1 MSFKIKKFV
10 MSNGERGC
18 LILNKETL
26 LPVYYQNLYLTTNV
40 RNRSAT
46 ASTMEIVAT
55 NLLILSNFMK
65 SRKINIV
72 DRIESKRF
80 LSVAEVDDL
89 IRYAKQ
95 RFDQQKITNVRLL
108 KGKQIAER
116 TFSYR
121 IHVFSNYLNWLCGL
135 IHSIQGIHARYE
147 VESFIE
153 SIKAHYP
160 RNRSLS
166 INDRTDKSIS
176 EEQIKTLFKLL
187 EVEGSQNPFQKEVQV
202 RNRLIFTLLL
212 NCGLRAGELLNLKVN
227 DLNLRNN
234 TLSIFRRHDCIE
246 DRRLNQPLVKTGERI
261 IPLSEDLV
269 MEIFDYIHTCRSK
282 ITKKK
287 KHDFL
292 FVTHSAGKTVGEPLS
307 VSAYEKII
315 STIKKASPELKSL
328 SGHRLRHSWNYF
340 YSNEIDGSNLE
351 ISRKS
356 GLRCYFMGWSK
367 DSKMSE
373 NYNFKHISEKEKEV
387 IGRVYESLKKI
398 TEGQYNGN
406 M

>member
-1 MSFKIKKFV
+1 

-18 LILNKETL
+18 LVLDKETQ

-55 NLLILSNFMK
+55 NLLILSNFLK
-65 SRKINIV
+65 SRKINII
-72 DRIESKRF
+72 DRIEIKEF

-89 IRYAKQ
+89 IRYARQ
-95 RFDQQKITNVRLL
+95 RFDKQKITNVRLI
-108 KGKQIAER
+108 KVYQIARR
-116 TFSYR
+116 TFGYR
-121 IHVFSNYLNWLCGL
+121 IYVFSNYLNWLCGL
-135 IHSIQGIHARYE
+135 IHSINGIHAKYE

-153 SIKAHYP
+153 SIKAHLP
-160 RNRSLS
+160 RNKSLS
-166 INDRTDKSIS
+166 MNDRKDKSLS
-176 EEQIKTLFKLL
+176 KEEIKKLFELL
-187 EVEGSQNPFQKEVQV
+187 EIEGSQNPFQKDVQV

-227 DLNLRNN
+227 DLNPRDY

-246 DRRLNQPLVKTGERI
+246 DRRLNQPLVKTGERE
-261 IPLSEDLV
+261 IPLSDELAL
-269 MEIFDYIHTCRSK
+269 EILDYINNYRNK
-282 ITKKK
+282 YTKNK

-292 FVTHSAGKTVGEPLS
+292 FVTHSSCKTVGEPLS

-315 STIKKASPELKSL
+315 STIKKSSPELKNL
-328 SGHRLRHSWNYF
+328 SGHKLRHSWNYF
-340 YSNEIDGSNLE
+340 YSCEIDDSNLD

-356 GLRCYFMGWSK
+356 GLRCYLMGWSK

-373 NYNFKHISEKEKEV
+373 NYNFKHISIKEKEV
-387 IGRVYESLKKI
+387 IGRVYDSLRKI
-398 TEGQYNGN
+398 TKGE
-406 M
+406 

>member
-1 MSFKIKKFV
+1 MSYQIKKFV

-18 LILNKETL
+18 LVLDKETQ

-55 NLLILSNFMK
+55 NLLILSNFLK
-65 SRKINIV
+65 SRKINII
-72 DRIESKRF
+72 DRIEIKEF

-89 IRYAKQ
+89 IRYARQ
-95 RFDQQKITNVRLL
+95 RFDKQKITNVRLI
-108 KGKQIAER
+108 KGDQIARR
-116 TFSYR
+116 TFGYR
-121 IHVFSNYLNWLCGL
+121 IHVFSSYLNWLCGL
-135 IHSIQGIHARYE
+135 LHSIKGIHARYE

-153 SIKAHYP
+153 SIRAHLP
-160 RNRSLS
+160 LNKSLS
-166 INDRTDKSIS
+166 MNDRKDKSLS
-176 EEQIKTLFKLL
+176 KEEIKKMFELL
-187 EVEGSQNPFQKEVQV
+187 EIEGSQNPFQKDVQV

-227 DLNLRNN
+227 DLNPRDY

-246 DRRLNQPLVKTGERI
+246 DRRLNQPLVKTGERE
-261 IPLSEDLV
+261 IPLSDELAL
-269 MEIFDYIHTCRSK
+269 EILDYINNYRNK
-282 ITKKK
+282 YTKKK

-292 FVTHSAGKTVGEPLS
+292 FVTHSSCKTVGEPLS

-315 STIKKASPELKSL
+315 STIKKSSPELKNL
-328 SGHRLRHSWNYF
+328 SGHKLRHSWNYF
-340 YSNEIDGSNLE
+340 YSSEIDDSNLD

-356 GLRCYFMGWSK
+356 GLRCYLMGWSK

-373 NYNFKHISEKEKEV
+373 NYNFKHISMKEKEV
-387 IGRVYESLKKI
+387 IGRVYDSLRKI
-398 TEGQYNGN
+398 TKGE
-406 M
+406 

>member
-1 MSFKIKKFV
+1 MSYKIKKFL

-18 LILNKETL
+18 LILDKETQ

-46 ASTMEIVAT
+46 ASTIEIVAT
-55 NLLILSNFMK
+55 NLLILSNFLK
-65 SRKINIV
+65 SRNINII
-72 DRIESKRF
+72 DRIEIKGF

-89 IRYAKQ
+89 IRYARQ
-95 RFDQQKITNVRLL
+95 RFDKQKITNVRVI
-108 KGKQIAER
+108 KMEQVAKR

-135 IHSIQGIHARYE
+135 LHSIKGIHARYE

-153 SIKAHYP
+153 SIRAHLP
-160 RNRSLS
+160 RNKSLS
-166 INDRTDKSIS
+166 VNNRKDKSLS

-227 DLNLRNN
+227 DFNPRGYTLN
-234 TLSIFRRHDCIE
+234 IFRRHDCIE
-246 DRRLNQPLVKTGERI
+246 DRRLNQPLVKTGERE
-261 IPLSEDLV
+261 IPLSDELA
-269 MEIFDYIHTCRSK
+269 MEILDYINNYRNK
-282 ITKKK
+282 YTKKK
-287 KHDFL
+287 KHEFL
-292 FVTHSAGKTVGEPLS
+292 FVTHSSCKTTGEPLS

-315 STIKKASPELKSL
+315 STIKKSSPVLKNL
-328 SGHRLRHSWNYF
+328 SGHKLRHSWNYF
-340 YSNEIDGSNLE
+340 YSNEIDDSNLD

-356 GLRCYFMGWSK
+356 GLRCYLMGWSK

-373 NYNFKHISEKEKEV
+373 NYNFKHISIKEKEV
-387 IGRVYESLKKI
+387 IERVYDSLRRI
-398 TEGQYNGN
+398 TKEV
-406 M
+406 

>member
-10 MSNGERGC
+10 MSSGERGC
-18 LILNKETL
+18 LILNKETM

-65 SRKINIV
+65 SRKINII

-95 RFDQQKITNVRLL
+95 RFDQQKITDVRLL
-108 KGKQIAER
+108 KGKQIATR

-121 IHVFSNYLNWLCGL
+121 IHVFSNYLKWLCGL
-135 IHSIQGIHARYE
+135 IHSMKGIHARYE

-153 SIKAHYP
+153 SIKAHFP

-212 NCGLRAGELLNLKVN
+212 NCGLRAGELLNLRVN
-227 DLNLRNN
+227 DLNLRSN
-234 TLSIFRRHDCIE
+234 TLSIVRRHDCIE

-261 IPLSEDLV
+261 IPLSDELA
-269 MEIFDYIHTCRSK
+269 MEIFDYIDKYRDK
-282 ITKKK
+282 YTKKK

-292 FVTHSAGKTVGEPLS
+292 FVTHSSCKSVGEPLS

-315 STIKKASPELKSL
+315 STIKKTSPELKNL
-328 SGHRLRHSWNYF
+328 SGHKLRHSWNYF
-340 YSNEIDGSNLE
+340 YSNEIDGSNLD

-356 GLRCYFMGWSK
+356 GLRCYLMGWSK
-367 DSKMSE
+367 ESQMSE
-373 NYNFKHISEKEKEV
+373 NYNFKHISIKEKEV
-387 IGRVYESLKKI
+387 IGRVYDSLRKI
-398 TEGQYNGN
+398 IKGE
-406 M
+406 

>member
-1 MSFKIKKFV
+1 MSYKIKKFL

-18 LILNKETL
+18 LILDKETQ

-46 ASTMEIVAT
+46 ASTIEIVAT
-55 NLLILSNFMK
+55 NLLILSNFLK
-65 SRKINIV
+65 SRNMNII
-72 DRIESKRF
+72 DRIEIKGF

-89 IRYAKQ
+89 IRYARQ
-95 RFDQQKITNVRLL
+95 RFDKQKITNVRVIEMEQVA
-108 KGKQIAER
+108 KR

-121 IHVFSNYLNWLCGL
+121 IHVFSSYLNWLCGL
-135 IHSIQGIHARYE
+135 LHSIKGIHARYE

-153 SIKAHYP
+153 SIRAHLP
-160 RNRSLS
+160 RNKSLS
-166 INDRTDKSIS
+166 VNNRKDKSLS

-227 DLNLRNN
+227 DFNPRGYTLN
-234 TLSIFRRHDCIE
+234 IFRRHDCIE
-246 DRRLNQPLVKTGERI
+246 DRRLNQPLVKTGERE
-261 IPLSEDLV
+261 IPLSDELA
-269 MEIFDYIHTCRSK
+269 MEILDYINNYRNK
-282 ITKKK
+282 YTKKK

-292 FVTHSAGKTVGEPLS
+292 FVTHSSCKTTGEPLS

-315 STIKKASPELKSL
+315 STIKKSSPVLKNL
-328 SGHRLRHSWNYF
+328 SGHKLRHSWNYF
-340 YSNEIDGSNLE
+340 YSNEIDDSNLD

-356 GLRCYFMGWSK
+356 GLRCYLMGWSK

-373 NYNFKHISEKEKEV
+373 NYNFKHISIKEKEV
-387 IGRVYESLKKI
+387 IERVYDSLRKI
-398 TEGQYNGN
+398 TKEV
-406 M
+406 

>member
-1 MSFKIKKFV
+1 

-18 LILNKETL
+18 LVLDKETQ

-55 NLLILSNFMK
+55 NLLILSNFLK
-65 SRKINIV
+65 SRKINII
-72 DRIESKRF
+72 DRIEIKEF

-89 IRYAKQ
+89 IRYARQ
-95 RFDQQKITNVRLL
+95 RFDKQKITNVRLI
-108 KGKQIAER
+108 KGDQIARR
-116 TFSYR
+116 TFGYR
-121 IHVFSNYLNWLCGL
+121 IHVFSSYLNWLCGL
-135 IHSIQGIHARYE
+135 LHSIKGIHARYE

-153 SIKAHYP
+153 SIRAHLP
-160 RNRSLS
+160 LNKSLS
-166 INDRTDKSIS
+166 MNDRKDKSLS
-176 EEQIKTLFKLL
+176 KGEIKKMFELL
-187 EVEGSQNPFQKEVQV
+187 EIEGSQNPFQKDVQV

-227 DLNLRNN
+227 DLNPRDY

-246 DRRLNQPLVKTGERI
+246 DRRLNQPLVKTGERE
-261 IPLSEDLV
+261 IPLSDELAL
-269 MEIFDYIHTCRSK
+269 EILDYINNYRNK
-282 ITKKK
+282 YTKKK

-292 FVTHSAGKTVGEPLS
+292 FVTHSSCKTVGEPLS

-315 STIKKASPELKSL
+315 STIKKSSPELKNL
-328 SGHRLRHSWNYF
+328 SGHKLRHSWNYF
-340 YSNEIDGSNLE
+340 YSSEIDDSNLD

-356 GLRCYFMGWSK
+356 GLRCYLMGWSK

-373 NYNFKHISEKEKEV
+373 NYNFKHISMKEKEV
-387 IGRVYESLKKI
+387 IGRVYDSLRKI
-398 TEGQYNGN
+398 TKGE
-406 M
+406 

>member
-1 MSFKIKKFV
+1 

-18 LILNKETL
+18 LILDKETQ

-46 ASTMEIVAT
+46 ASTIEIVAT
-55 NLLILSNFMK
+55 NLLILSNFLK
-65 SRKINIV
+65 SRNINIIN
-72 DRIESKRF
+72 RIEIKGF

-89 IRYAKQ
+89 IRYARQ
-95 RFDQQKITNVRLL
+95 RFDKQKITNVRVI
-108 KGKQIAER
+108 KMEQVAKR

-121 IHVFSNYLNWLCGL
+121 IHVFSSYLNWLCGL
-135 IHSIQGIHARYE
+135 LHSIKGIHARYE

-153 SIKAHYP
+153 SIRAHLP
-160 RNRSLS
+160 RNKSLS
-166 INDRTDKSIS
+166 VNNRKDKSLS

-227 DLNLRNN
+227 DFNPRGYTLN
-234 TLSIFRRHDCIE
+234 IFRRHDCIE
-246 DRRLNQPLVKTGERI
+246 DRRLNQPLVKTGERE
-261 IPLSEDLV
+261 IPLSDELA
-269 MEIFDYIHTCRSK
+269 MEILDYINNYRNK
-282 ITKKK
+282 YTKKK

-292 FVTHSAGKTVGEPLS
+292 FVTHSSCKTTGEPLS

-315 STIKKASPELKSL
+315 STIKKSSPVLKNL
-328 SGHRLRHSWNYF
+328 SGHKLRHSWNYF
-340 YSNEIDGSNLE
+340 YSNEIDDSNLD

-356 GLRCYFMGWSK
+356 ELRCYLMGWSK
-367 DSKMSE
+367 HSKMSE
-373 NYNFKHISEKEKEV
+373 NYNFKHISIKEKEV
-387 IGRVYESLKKI
+387 IERVYDSLRKI
-398 TEGQYNGN
+398 TKEV
-406 M
+406 

>member
-1 MSFKIKKFV
+1 MSYKIKKFL

-18 LILNKETL
+18 LILDKETQ

-46 ASTMEIVAT
+46 ASTIEIVAT
-55 NLLILSNFMK
+55 NLLILSNFLK
-65 SRKINIV
+65 SRNINIIN
-72 DRIESKRF
+72 RIEIKGF

-89 IRYAKQ
+89 IRYARQ
-95 RFDQQKITNVRLL
+95 RFDKQKITNVRVI
-108 KGKQIAER
+108 KMEQVAKR

-121 IHVFSNYLNWLCGL
+121 IYVFSNYLNWLCGL
-135 IHSIQGIHARYE
+135 IHSINGIHAKYE

-153 SIKAHYP
+153 SIKAHLP
-160 RNRSLS
+160 RNKSLS
-166 INDRTDKSIS
+166 MNDRKDKSLS
-176 EEQIKTLFKLL
+176 KEEIKKLFELL
-187 EVEGSQNPFQKEVQV
+187 EIEGSQNPFQKDVQV

-227 DLNLRNN
+227 DLNPRDY

-246 DRRLNQPLVKTGERI
+246 DRRLNQPLVKTGERE
-261 IPLSEDLV
+261 IPLSDELAL
-269 MEIFDYIHTCRSK
+269 EILDYINNYRNK
-282 ITKKK
+282 YTKKK

-292 FVTHSAGKTVGEPLS
+292 FVTHSSCKTVGEPLS

-315 STIKKASPELKSL
+315 STIKKSSPELKNL
-328 SGHRLRHSWNYF
+328 SGHKLRHSWNYF
-340 YSNEIDGSNLE
+340 YSSEIDDSNLD

-356 GLRCYFMGWSK
+356 GLRCYLMGWSK

-373 NYNFKHISEKEKEV
+373 NYNFKHISIKEKEV
-387 IGRVYESLKKI
+387 IGRVYDSLRKI
-398 TEGQYNGN
+398 IKGE
-406 M
+406 

>member
-65 SRKINIV
+65 SRKINII

-80 LSVAEVDDL
+80 LNVAEVDDL

-108 KGKQIAER
+108 KGKQIATR

-121 IHVFSNYLNWLCGL
+121 IHVFSNYLKWLCGL
-135 IHSIQGIHARYE
+135 IHSMKGIHARYE

-153 SIKAHYP
+153 SIKAHFP

-187 EVEGSQNPFQKEVQV
+187 EVEGSQNPFQKEVRV

-212 NCGLRAGELLNLKVN
+212 NCGLRAGELLNLRVN
-227 DLNLRNN
+227 DLNLRSN
-234 TLSIFRRHDCIE
+234 TLSIVRRHDCIE

-261 IPLSEDLV
+261 IPLSDELA
-269 MEIFDYIHTCRSK
+269 MEIFDYIDKYRDK
-282 ITKKK
+282 YTKKK

-292 FVTHSAGKTVGEPLS
+292 FVTHSSCKSVGEPLS

-315 STIKKASPELKSL
+315 STIKKTSPELKNL
-328 SGHRLRHSWNYF
+328 SGHKLRHSWNYF
-340 YSNEIDGSNLE
+340 YSNEIDGSNLD

-356 GLRCYFMGWSK
+356 GLRCYLMGWSK
-367 DSKMSE
+367 ESQMSE
-373 NYNFKHISEKEKEV
+373 NYNFKHISIKEKEV
-387 IGRVYESLKKI
+387 IGRIYDSLRKI
-398 TEGQYNGN
+398 IKGE
-406 M
+406 

>member
-1 MSFKIKKFV
+1 

-65 SRKINIV
+65 SRKINII

-80 LSVAEVDDL
+80 LNVAEVDDL

-108 KGKQIAER
+108 KGKQIATR

-121 IHVFSNYLNWLCGL
+121 IHVFSNYLKWLCGL
-135 IHSIQGIHARYE
+135 IHSMKGIHARYE

-153 SIKAHYP
+153 SIKAHFP

-166 INDRTDKSIS
+166 INDRIDKSIS

-187 EVEGSQNPFQKEVQV
+187 EVEGSQNPFQKEVRV

-212 NCGLRAGELLNLKVN
+212 NCGLRAGELLNLRVN
-227 DLNLRNN
+227 DLNLRSN
-234 TLSIFRRHDCIE
+234 TLNIVRRHDCIE

-261 IPLSEDLV
+261 IPLSDELA
-269 MEIFDYIHTCRSK
+269 MEIFDYIDKYRDK
-282 ITKKK
+282 YTKKK

-292 FVTHSAGKTVGEPLS
+292 FVTHSSCKSVGEPLS

-315 STIKKASPELKSL
+315 STIKKTSPELKNL
-328 SGHRLRHSWNYF
+328 SGHKLRHSWNYF
-340 YSNEIDGSNLE
+340 YSNEIDGSNLD

-356 GLRCYFMGWSK
+356 GLRCYLMGWSK
-367 DSKMSE
+367 ESQMSE
-373 NYNFKHISEKEKEV
+373 NYNFKHISIKEKEV
-387 IGRVYESLKKI
+387 IGRIYDSLRKI
-398 TEGQYNGN
+398 IKGE
-406 M
+406 

>member
-55 NLLILSNFMK
+55 NLLILSNFME
-65 SRKINIV
+65 SRKINII

-95 RFDQQKITNVRLL
+95 RFDHQKITNVRLL
-108 KGKQIAER
+108 KGKQIATR

-121 IHVFSNYLNWLCGL
+121 IHVFSSYLNWLCGL
-135 IHSIQGIHARYE
+135 IHSMKGIHARYE

-153 SIKAHYP
+153 SIKAHIP

-176 EEQIKTLFKLL
+176 EEKIKILFKLL

-212 NCGLRAGELLNLKVN
+212 NCGLRAGELLNLRVN
-227 DLNLRNN
+227 DLNPRNN
-234 TLSIFRRHDCIE
+234 TLSIVRRHDCIE

-261 IPLSEDLV
+261 IPLSDELV
-269 MEIFDYIHTCRSK
+269 IEIFDYINNFRDK
-282 ITKKK
+282 YTKKK
-287 KHDFL
+287 KHDVL

-315 STIKKASPELKSL
+315 STIKKSSTDLKNL

-340 YSNEIDGSNLE
+340 YSNEIDNSNLDV
-351 ISRKS
+351 SRKS
-356 GLRCYFMGWSK
+356 GLRCYLMGWSK

-373 NYNFKHISEKEKEV
+373 NYNFKHISIKEKEV

>member
-1 MSFKIKKFV
+1 KFL

-18 LILNKETL
+18 LILDKETQ

-46 ASTMEIVAT
+46 ASTIEIVAT
-55 NLLILSNFMK
+55 NLLILSNFLK
-65 SRKINIV
+65 SRNINIIN
-72 DRIESKRF
+72 RIEIKGF

-89 IRYAKQ
+89 IRYARQ
-95 RFDQQKITNVRLL
+95 RFDKQKITNVRVI
-108 KGKQIAER
+108 KMEQVAKR

-121 IHVFSNYLNWLCGL
+121 IHVFSSYLNWLCGL
-135 IHSIQGIHARYE
+135 LHSIKGIHARYE

-153 SIKAHYP
+153 SIRAHLP
-160 RNRSLS
+160 RNKSLS
-166 INDRTDKSIS
+166 VNNRKDKSLS

-227 DLNLRNN
+227 DFNPRGYTLN
-234 TLSIFRRHDCIE
+234 IFRRHDCIE
-246 DRRLNQPLVKTGERI
+246 DRRLNQPLVKTGERE
-261 IPLSEDLV
+261 IPLSDELA
-269 MEIFDYIHTCRSK
+269 MEILDYINNYRNK
-282 ITKKK
+282 YTKKK

-292 FVTHSAGKTVGEPLS
+292 FVTHSSCKTTGEPLS

-315 STIKKASPELKSL
+315 STIKKSSPVLKNL
-328 SGHRLRHSWNYF
+328 SGHKLRHSWNYF
-340 YSNEIDGSNLE
+340 YSNEIDDSNLD

-356 GLRCYFMGWSK
+356 ELRCYLMGWSK
-367 DSKMSE
+367 HSKMSE
-373 NYNFKHISEKEKEV
+373 NYNFKHISIKEKEV
-387 IGRVYESLKKI
+387 IERVYDSLRKI
-398 TEGQYNGN
+398 TKEV
-406 M
+406 

>member
-1 MSFKIKKFV
+1 MSYQIKKFV

-18 LILNKETL
+18 LVLDKETQ

-55 NLLILSNFMK
+55 NLLILSNFLK
-65 SRKINIV
+65 SRKINII
-72 DRIESKRF
+72 DRIEIKEF

-89 IRYAKQ
+89 IRYARQ
-95 RFDQQKITNVRLL
+95 RFDKQKITNVRLI
-108 KGKQIAER
+108 KGDQIAR
-116 TFSYR
+116 KTFGYR
-121 IHVFSNYLNWLCGL
+121 IHVFSSYLNWLCGL
-135 IHSIQGIHARYE
+135 LHSIKGIHARYE

-153 SIKAHYP
+153 SIRAHLP
-160 RNRSLS
+160 LNKSLS
-166 INDRTDKSIS
+166 MNDRKDKSLS
-176 EEQIKTLFKLL
+176 KEEIKKMFELL
-187 EVEGSQNPFQKEVQV
+187 EIEGSQNPFQKDVQV

-227 DLNLRNN
+227 DLNPRDY

-246 DRRLNQPLVKTGERI
+246 DRRLNQPLVKTGERE
-261 IPLSEDLV
+261 IPLSDELAL
-269 MEIFDYIHTCRSK
+269 EILDYINNYRNK
-282 ITKKK
+282 YTKKK

-292 FVTHSAGKTVGEPLS
+292 FVTHSSCKTVGEPLS

-315 STIKKASPELKSL
+315 STIKKSSPELKNL
-328 SGHRLRHSWNYF
+328 SGHKLRHSWNYF
-340 YSNEIDGSNLE
+340 YSSEIDDSNLD

-356 GLRCYFMGWSK
+356 GLRCYLMGWSK

-373 NYNFKHISEKEKEV
+373 NYNFKHISMKEKEV
-387 IGRVYESLKKI
+387 IGRVYDSLRKI
-398 TEGQYNGN
+398 TKGE
-406 M
+406 